1 MSRKFRTARF
11 VLQRKLASSATYHKR
26 ILVKMEKGISGYIAI
41 QSQVERYIQKFS
53 DLGSCFLRNDQ
64 AQNQWP
70 MTRIIETE
78 PEQHGIV

>member
-1 MSRKFRTARF
+1 
-11 VLQRKLASSATYHKR
+11 
-26 ILVKMEKGISGYIAI
+26 MEKGISGYIAI

-64 AQNQWP
+64 AQNQWS